1 MTNAAYDPCMMKS
14 VVHAFDQEVIIG
26 EMVKLFVIDGPIL
39 VAERRY
45 AKDFDLYFL
54 YQQRILFIDS
64 HETWF

>member
-1 MTNAAYDPCMMKS
+1 MMKS

-45 AKDFDLYFL
+45 AKDIDLYFW
-54 YQQRILFIDS
+54 YQQRILFID
-64 HETWF
+64 